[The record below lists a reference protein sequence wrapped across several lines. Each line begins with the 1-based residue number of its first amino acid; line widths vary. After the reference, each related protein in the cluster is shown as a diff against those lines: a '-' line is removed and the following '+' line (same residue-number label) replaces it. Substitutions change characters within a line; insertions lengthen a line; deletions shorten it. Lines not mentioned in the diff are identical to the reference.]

1 MTSLIRF
8 SPNTEMRRLQREID
22 GLFDTFFPTTQ
33 GNGGESATWSPRVD
47 LAETDDAYHI
57 HADVPGL
64 RKEDIEIN
72 MQDGTL
78 SISGERQ
85 VQENEENRRFV
96 RVERAYGRFY
106 RAFSLP
112 QTIDYD
118 GIEASFEDG
127 VLTIVVPK
135 AEETKPRRIDI
146 R

>member
-22 GLFDTFFPTTQ
+22 SLFDSFFPTTQ
-33 GNGGESATWSPRVD
+33 GNGGEGATWSPRVD
-47 LAETDDAYHI
+47 LAETDDAYYI

-78 SISGERQ
+78 SISGERE
-85 VQENEENRRFV
+85 VKENEENRRFV
-96 RVERAYGRFY
+96 RVERTYGRFY

-112 QTIDYD
+112 QTIDHD